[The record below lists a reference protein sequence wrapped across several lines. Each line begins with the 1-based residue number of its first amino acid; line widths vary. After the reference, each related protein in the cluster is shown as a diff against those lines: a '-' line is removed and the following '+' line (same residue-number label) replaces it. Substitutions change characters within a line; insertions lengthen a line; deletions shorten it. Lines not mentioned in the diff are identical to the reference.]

1 MSGLVHKA
9 RYVDIPSIVIIAIAI
24 AVPLVAILL

>member
-9 RYVDIPSIVIIAIAI
+9 RYVDIPSIVMIAIAI
-24 AVPLVAILL
+24 AVPLIALLV